1 MYTFEKQ
8 TIGNTSAIKLINTQT
23 QEYAQIALDFAGNLT
38 QLVLLSPQN
47 TLVSVIDGYQTEAEL
62 VEHKGYKST
71 KLVPFP
77 NQLDYV
83 KYSINK
89 HE

>member
-62 VEHKGYKST
+62 VEHKGYKSA
-71 KLVPFP
+71 KLLPFS
-77 NQLDYV
+77 LL
-83 KYSINK
+83 KYLT
-89 HE
+89 